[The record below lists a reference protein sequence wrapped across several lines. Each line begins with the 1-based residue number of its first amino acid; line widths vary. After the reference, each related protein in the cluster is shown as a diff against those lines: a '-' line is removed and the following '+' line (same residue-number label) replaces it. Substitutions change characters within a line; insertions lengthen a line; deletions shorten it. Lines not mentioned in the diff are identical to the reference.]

1 VGRGSFGYL
10 IAQIAV
16 ETGIAPQYLLDL
28 DDVMFQNV
36 LKVLT
41 DRAKAVQDAN
51 RGKRR
56 VEARKALRKFEP
68 DLAKELRKE
77 MANLLKPIAKKGKG
91 FIPSTVLSGW
101 SKPASSD
108 TEYRQFP
115 SYDASEAKRGIGY
128 RTSPS

>member
-28 DDVMFQNV
+28 DDVMFKNI

-51 RGKRR
+51 RG
-56 VEARKALRKFEP
+56 RKLR
-68 DLAKELRKE
+68 
-77 MANLLKPIAKKGKG
+77 
-91 FIPSTVLSGW
+91 SG
-101 SKPASSD
+101 
-108 TEYRQFP
+108 
-115 SYDASEAKRGIGY
+115 
-128 RTSPS
+128 